1 MNPIGLLVHVE
12 DIEEALSWYS
22 SAFTDAVCIEL
33 PLSGVEALQIGN
45 FILEIVPSD
54 NKVSSGESGTV
65 LYWQV
70 VDLQAEIVLFQNLGS
85 ILFRGPMEIEE
96 GLAMCQM
103 TDTFGNLIG
112 LRGPK

>member
-12 DIEEALSWYS
+12 DIEKALYWYA
-22 SAFTDAVCIEL
+22 SAFIDAVLIEL
-33 PLSGVEALQIGN
+33 PLSGAKALKIGN

-54 NKVSSGESGTV
+54 NKVSSGETGTV
-65 LYWQV
+65 LYWYV
-70 VDLQAEIVLFQNLGS
+70 SNLQAEIVRFQNLGS
-85 ILFRGPMEIEE
+85 TLHRGPMDIEG

-112 LRGPK
+112 LRGPQ